1 MQSQTGEREVKV
13 EGDDNENVPES
24 SNDLDPL
31 RFHEELGVLTF
42 PTLDEVKKYYIE
54 HTAILRRR
62 HGLLLF
68 LYSVILSRVC
78 LVGCLVYF

>member
-1 MQSQTGEREVKV
+1 M
-13 EGDDNENVPES
+13 EGDDNESAPEL

-42 PTLDEVKKYYIE
+42 PTLEEVKKYYVE

-78 LVGCLVYF
+78 LVVPTSLFSF